1 MNILWKS
8 ITSSLEMNDNLSWSW
23 QCNYFFLQNHYNIMD
38 LISHPNIQA
47 ENKSKS
53 AYHKH
58 CILIRTLLNLL
69 HFSIGITLFSKWHQH
84 HFFLQATRIIFSLM
98 KICLIT
104 QSNAKIVPEVLKYC
118 ISKIIF
124 INLPVLC
131 IPIPSLHKCVL
142 RMK

>member
-1 MNILWKS
+1 MKKYNIKFGNEWQ
-8 ITSSLEMNDNLSWSW
+8 LELIMTVQL
-23 QCNYFFLQNHYNIMD
+23 FFCLQNYYDIMD

-58 CILIRTLLNLL
+58 CILIRNLLNLL
-69 HFSIGITLFSKWHQH
+69 HFSIGITLFSRWHQNH
-84 HFFLQATRIIFSLM
+84 IILQATRVIFSLM
-98 KICLIT
+98 MICLIM
-104 QSNAKIVPEVLKYC
+104 QSNAKIVLEVLKYC
-118 ISKIIF
+118 IDKIIF
-124 INLPVLC
+124 INLRVLC